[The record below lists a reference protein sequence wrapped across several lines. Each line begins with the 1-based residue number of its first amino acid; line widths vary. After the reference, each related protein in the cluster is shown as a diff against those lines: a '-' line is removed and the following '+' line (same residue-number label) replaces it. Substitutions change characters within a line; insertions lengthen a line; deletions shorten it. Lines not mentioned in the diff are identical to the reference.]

1 MPVSPIDELATELPL
16 KRVTVYKND
25 QAFHEHELK
34 LKSCRIYQ
42 ENRIHFKL
50 TVPIAEK
57 SVIVDTLSVSAP
69 GKVTIRYDTELS
81 ESNEVETYFS
91 FSDNSLYDFL
101 YSCKGAT
108 IQVELKEDH
117 KHLVGQILLLEN
129 KSIEVSLDN
138 SKTFTQ
144 NEISMHLL
152 LANGTLKSFF
162 FSDFASMTFVD
173 SYLQE
178 QLVKVFRAKYNSQ
191 KPVEKKTGNTQIFVS
206 LTDLSKEEIETGGIW
221 ISYVRKSKE
230 WKCLYRLEITEE
242 QGSMLNMFA
251 RITNSSN
258 DAWDYIELNLVANE
272 LELATSKQS
281 ASASSSSNSYASKNQ
296 GNYQIFVKTLTGKT
310 VTLEVSP
317 RDTISQVKQKIQ
329 DKEGIPP
336 DQQRLIFAGK
346 QLEENRTLSDYNIQK
361 ESTLHLVLRLRG
373 GPEQPASTSNSD
385 SNYESIDS
393 FQMAGIGE
401 LVVYKIQIPVSL
413 KKKESALVPIL
424 TNVQCEGDKILLYDP
439 KVSAIECKRAFH
451 LKNNTSRILA
461 NGTISVIENNHF
473 VNQTEFV
480 PTLVNDDQIISYGPD
495 STISVSCSNPK
506 DLQGKSVERVEIA
519 ENVSVDGT
527 RNKTGANIFYK
538 QTKTSRYSIKN
549 NSTEKLV
556 EKLYIDHTASCE
568 HGGYTITTKEN
579 VIKSVTGWS
588 RFQFTIKPQEQI
600 SFDVVEEVIYS
611 DSIQPRNLLEFVN
624 RSAKALLDRKIL
636 SVEVILELLEL
647 IKIYFRNEASSTISN
662 LYFDEKTLRDWAFGI
677 NVSET
682 LLNSLATPFDRHF
695 IPTKILEQARKI
707 IDIKTN
713 KSWLQESARASE
725 TKLAEIFKNQER
737 LRVNI
742 KGLKKVKNPD
752 LLNRYLVDLDKE
764 ENVLADTRKS
774 IAELQELVKETE
786 AQLLASQFDLS
797 LLWKSA
803 QQAVIQDAKEK
814 TTTKEKQIKANVQT
828 VDKKKKSSHKKEK
841 AKKSKK

>member
-230 WKCLYRLEITEE
+230 WKCLYRLEITED

-385 SNYESIDS
+385 SNYESVDS
-393 FQMAGIGE
+393 FQMAGVGE

-451 LKNNTSRILA
+451 FKNNTSRILA

-480 PTLVNDDQIISYGPD
+480 PTLVHDDQIISYGPD
-495 STISVSCSNPK
+495 STISISTSNPK
-506 DLQGKSVERVEIA
+506 DLQRKSVERVEIA
-519 ENVSVDGT
+519 ENIAADGT
-527 RNKTGANIFYK
+527 KNKTGAIIFYK

-549 NSTEKLV
+549 NSTDKLV

-579 VIKSVTGWS
+579 AIKSVTGWS

-611 DSIQPRNLLEFVN
+611 DSIQPRSLLEFVN
-624 RSAKALLDRKIL
+624 RSAKALLQRNTL
-636 SVEVILELLEL
+636 SLEVLLELLEL
-647 IKIYFRNEASSTISN
+647 IKIHFRNEASATISN
-662 LYFDEKTLRDWAFGI
+662 LSFDEKTIRDWSFGI
-677 NVSET
+677 NVSESLLST
-682 LLNSLATPFDRHF
+682 LTTPFDKHF
-695 IPTKILEQARKI
+695 IPTPILELSRKV
-707 IDIKTN
+707 IDIKNN
-713 KSWLQESARASE
+713 KANLQDLARAEE
-725 TKLAEIFKNQER
+725 TRLAEIFKNQER

-742 KGLKKVKNPD
+742 KGLENVKNPN
-752 LLNRYLVDLDKE
+752 LLNRYLSDLDNE
-764 ENVLADTRKS
+764 ENVLAETRKKITDLKS
-774 IAELQELVKETE
+774 LIKEAETH
-786 AQLLASQFDLS
+786 LLASQFDLS
-797 LLWKSA
+797 MQWKSSA
-803 QQAVIQDAKEK
+803 QKNEIKEALAK
-814 TTTKEKQIKANVQT
+814 T
-828 VDKKKKSSHKKEK
+828 VLAQKK
-841 AKKSKK
+841 